1 MMISID
7 DYPLKGL
14 QMELNTLIVGI
25 YFLFLIAIG
34 WMFRTFTSTTSDYFR
49 GGGNMLWWM
58 VGATAFM
65 TQFSAWTFTGA
76 AGKAYTDGLAVAI
89 IFMANAFGYFMNYVY
104 FAPKFRQ
111 LRVITV
117 IEAVRM
123 RFGRLNEQVFTWSS
137 MPNSIISAGIWLNG
151 LAIIASGI
159 FGFDMTTTIIL
170 TGLVVL
176 VMSVTG
182 GSWAVI
188 ASDFMQMV
196 IIMAVTVTCAVV
208 AIIKGGGVTEI
219 VNNFPLEKGASFVSG
234 NDLNYLSI
242 FGIWA
247 FFIFLKQFSINN
259 NMLNSYRYL
268 AAKDSKNAKKA
279 ALLACLLMSLGPLIW
294 FMPSW
299 FVAGQGVDLAVAY
312 PEAGKKAGDF
322 AYLYFVQKY
331 MPVGMVGLLIAA
343 MFAATMSSMDSG
355 LNRNSGI
362 FVKNFYETILRPNAS
377 EKELMTV
384 SKITSTVF
392 GLIIILVA
400 LFINSLKELSLFDT
414 MMYVGALIG
423 FPMTIPAFC
432 GFFIKKTPDWAGWGT
447 LVVGGLVSY
456 VVGFVIKPEMV
467 QNWFNLQTLTSR
479 EWSDLKVAIGLSA
492 HVIFTA
498 GFFLLSMLF
507 YKPLATHRQQD
518 VDKFFENLA
527 TPLVSESTAQK
538 KLDNKQRSMLGM
550 LHIIAGVGVM
560 LLCLLDN
567 PLWGRGVFIF
577 CGAIVLGVG
586 ILLKIAVDKKIT
598 VNDAPAKS

>member
-1 MMISID
+1 
-7 DYPLKGL
+7 
-14 QMELNTLIVGI
+14 MELNTLIVGI

-76 AGKAYTDGLAVAI
+76 AGKAYADGMAVAV
-89 IFMANAFGYFMNYVY
+89 IFLANAFGYLMNYLY

-111 LRVITV
+111 LRVVTPIDA
-117 IEAVRM
+117 IRM
-123 RFGRLNEQVFTWSS
+123 RFGSFNEQVFTWSG
-137 MPNSIISAGIWLNG
+137 MPNSIVSAGIWLNG

-159 FGFDMTTTIIL
+159 FGFDMTTTIVL

-196 IIMAVTVTCAVV
+196 IIMAVTITCAAV
-208 AIIKGGGVTEI
+208 AIVQGGGVTEI
-219 VNNFPLEKGASFVSG
+219 INDFPVAEGASFVSG
-234 NDLNYLSI
+234 NNLNYVSI

-247 FFIFLKQFSINN
+247 FFIFFKQFSITN

-279 ALLACLLMSLGPLIW
+279 ALLACILMTIGPIIW
-294 FMPSW
+294 FMPPW
-299 FVAGQGVDLAVAY
+299 FVAGQGIDLAAHY
-312 PEAGKKAGDF
+312 PDAGSKAGDF
-322 AYLYFVQKY
+322 AYLYFVEQY
-331 MPVGMVGLLIAA
+331 MPAGMVGLLIAA

-362 FVKNFYETILRPNAS
+362 FVINFYQPILRPNAT
-377 EKELMTV
+377 EKELMVV
-384 SKITSTVF
+384 SKLMSSVF
-392 GLIIILVA
+392 GVAIILIA
-400 LFINSLKELSLFDT
+400 LFINSLKGLSLFDT

-447 LVVGGLVSY
+447 LVVGAIVSY
-456 VVGFVIKPEMV
+456 IVGFVITAEML
-467 QNWFNLQTLTSR
+467 QNWFNLEPLTGR
-479 EWSDLKVAIGLSA
+479 EWSDLKVAVGLIA
-492 HVIFTA
+492 HLTFTG
-498 GFFLLSMLF
+498 GFFILSTLF
-507 YKPLATHRQQD
+507 YKPLEASRQKD
-518 VDKFFENLA
+518 VDTFFTNLS

-538 KLDNKQRSMLGM
+538 KLDNKQRHMLGS
-550 LHIIAGVGVM
+550 LIAVSGVAVM
-560 LLCLLDN
+560 AMFALPN
-567 PLWGRGVFIF
+567 PFWGRMMFVLCGGIVFI
-577 CGAIVLGVG
+577 VG
-586 ILLKIAVDKKIT
+586 LLLVKAVDDSVEDAKQAKKT
-598 VNDAPAKS
+598 A

>member
-1 MMISID
+1 
-7 DYPLKGL
+7 
-14 QMELNTLIVGI
+14 MELNTLIVGI

-76 AGKAYTDGLAVAI
+76 AGKAYADGMAVAV
-89 IFMANAFGYFMNYVY
+89 IFLANAFGYLMNYLY

-111 LRVITV
+111 LRVVTPIDA
-117 IEAVRM
+117 IRM
-123 RFGRLNEQVFTWSS
+123 RFGSFNEQVFTWSG
-137 MPNSIISAGIWLNG
+137 MPNSIVSAGIWLNG

-159 FGFDMTTTIIL
+159 FGFDMTTTIVL

-196 IIMAVTVTCAVV
+196 IIMAVTMTCAAV
-208 AIIKGGGVTEI
+208 AIVQGGGVTEI
-219 VNNFPLEKGASFVSG
+219 INDFPVAEGASFVSG
-234 NDLNYLSI
+234 NNLNYVSI

-247 FFIFLKQFSINN
+247 FFIFFKQFSITN

-279 ALLACLLMSLGPLIW
+279 ALLACILMTIGPIIW
-294 FMPSW
+294 FMPPW
-299 FVAGQGVDLAVAY
+299 FVAGQGVDLAAHY
-312 PEAGKKAGDF
+312 PDAGSKAGDF
-322 AYLYFVQKY
+322 AYLYFVEQY
-331 MPVGMVGLLIAA
+331 MPAGMVGLLIAA

-362 FVKNFYETILRPNAS
+362 FVINFYQPILRPNAT
-377 EKELMTV
+377 EKELMVV
-384 SKITSTVF
+384 SKLMSSVF
-392 GLIIILVA
+392 GVAIILIA
-400 LFINSLKELSLFDT
+400 LFINSLKGLSLFDT

-447 LVVGGLVSY
+447 LVVGAIVSY
-456 VVGFVIKPEMV
+456 IVGFVITAEML
-467 QNWFNLQTLTSR
+467 QNWFNLEPLTGR
-479 EWSDLKVAIGLSA
+479 EWSDLKVAVGLIA
-492 HVIFTA
+492 HLTFTG
-498 GFFLLSMLF
+498 GFFILSTLF
-507 YKPLATHRQQD
+507 YKPLEASRQKD
-518 VDKFFENLA
+518 VDTFFTNLA

-538 KLDNKQRSMLGM
+538 KLDNKQRHMLGS
-550 LHIIAGVGVM
+550 LIAVSGVAVM
-560 LLCLLDN
+560 AMFALPN
-567 PLWGRGVFIF
+567 PFWGRMMFVLCGGIVFI
-577 CGAIVLGVG
+577 VG
-586 ILLKIAVDKKIT
+586 LLLVKAVDDS
-598 VNDAPAKS
+598 VEDAKQAKTTA

>member
-1 MMISID
+1 
-7 DYPLKGL
+7 
-14 QMELNTLIVGI
+14 MELNTLIVGI

-76 AGKAYTDGLAVAI
+76 AGKAYADGMAVAV
-89 IFMANAFGYFMNYVY
+89 IFLANAFGYLMNYLY

-111 LRVITV
+111 LRVVTPIDA
-117 IEAVRM
+117 IRM
-123 RFGRLNEQVFTWSS
+123 RFGSFNEQVFTWSG
-137 MPNSIISAGIWLNG
+137 MPNSIVSAGIWLNG

-159 FGFDMTTTIIL
+159 FGFDMTTTIVL

-196 IIMAVTVTCAVV
+196 IIMAVTVTCAAV
-208 AIIKGGGVTEI
+208 AIVQGGGVTEI
-219 VNNFPLEKGASFVSG
+219 INDFPVAEGASFVSG
-234 NDLNYLSI
+234 NNLNYVSI

-247 FFIFLKQFSINN
+247 FFIFFKQFSITN

-279 ALLACLLMSLGPLIW
+279 ALLACILMTIGPIIW
-294 FMPSW
+294 FMPPW
-299 FVAGQGVDLAVAY
+299 FVAGQGVDLAAHY
-312 PEAGKKAGDF
+312 PDAGSKAGDF
-322 AYLYFVQKY
+322 AYLYFVEQY
-331 MPVGMVGLLIAA
+331 MPAGMVGLLIAA

-362 FVKNFYETILRPNAS
+362 FVINFYQPILRPNAT
-377 EKELMTV
+377 EKELMVV
-384 SKITSTVF
+384 SKLMSSVF
-392 GLIIILVA
+392 GVAIILIA
-400 LFINSLKELSLFDT
+400 LFINSLKGLSLFDT

-447 LVVGGLVSY
+447 LVVGAIVSY
-456 VVGFVIKPEMV
+456 IVGFVITAEML
-467 QNWFNLQTLTSR
+467 QNWFNLEPLTGR
-479 EWSDLKVAIGLSA
+479 EWSDLKVAVGLIA
-492 HVIFTA
+492 HLTFTG
-498 GFFLLSMLF
+498 GFFILSTLF
-507 YKPLATHRQQD
+507 YKPLEASRQKD
-518 VDKFFENLA
+518 VDTFFTNLA

-538 KLDNKQRSMLGM
+538 KLDNKQRHMLGS
-550 LHIIAGVGVM
+550 LIAVSGVAVM
-560 LLCLLDN
+560 AMFALPN
-567 PLWGRGVFIF
+567 PFWGRMMFVLCGGIVFI
-577 CGAIVLGVG
+577 VG
-586 ILLKIAVDKKIT
+586 LLLVKAVDDSVEDAKQAKKT
-598 VNDAPAKS
+598 A

>member
-1 MMISID
+1 
-7 DYPLKGL
+7 
-14 QMELNTLIVGI
+14 MELNTLVVGI

-49 GGGNMLWWM
+49 GGGSMLWWM

-76 AGKAYTDGLAVAI
+76 AGKAYSDGMAVAM
-89 IFMANAFGYFMNYVY
+89 IFVANAFGYFMNYAY

-111 LRVITV
+111 LRVVTV
-117 IEAVRM
+117 IEAIRM
-123 RFGRLNEQVFTWSS
+123 RFGKQNEQVFTWSS
-137 MPNSIISAGIWLNG
+137 MPNSIVSAGVWLNA

-159 FGFDMTTTIIL
+159 FGFDMETTIVV

-196 IIMAVTVTCAVV
+196 IIMAVTITCAVV
-208 AIIKGGGVTEI
+208 AIVQGGGVGEI
-219 VNNFPLEKGASFVSG
+219 VSNFPVQEGASFVSG
-234 NDLNYLSI
+234 NDLNYVSI

-247 FFIFLKQFSINN
+247 FFIFVKQFSITN

-279 ALLACLLMSLGPLIW
+279 ALLACVLMTMGPLIW

-299 FVAGQGVDLAVAY
+299 FIAGQGVDLALQY

-322 AYLYFVQKY
+322 AYLYFVQEY

-362 FVKNFYETILRPNAS
+362 FVKNFYEPILRPQAT
-377 EKELMTV
+377 EQELVTV
-384 SKITSTVF
+384 SKITSAVF
-392 GLIIILVA
+392 GVAIILIA
-400 LFINSLKELSLFDT
+400 LFINSLKGLSLFDT

-423 FPMTIPAFC
+423 FPMTIPAFL

-447 LVVGGLVSY
+447 LIVGAAVSY
-456 VVGFVIKPEMV
+456 IVGFVINADMV
-467 QNWFNLQTLTSR
+467 ASWFDLETLTKR
-479 EWSDLKVAIGLSA
+479 EWSDLKVALGLIG
-492 HVIFTA
+492 HIVFTG
-498 GFFLLSMLF
+498 GFFVLSTLF
-507 YKPLATHRQQD
+507 YKPLSEARQKD
-518 VDKFFENLA
+518 VDKFFENLD
-527 TPLVSESTAQK
+527 TPLVSESSEQK
-538 KLDNKQRSMLGM
+538 KLDNKQRKMLGT
-550 LHIIAGVGVM
+550 LIAVAGAGIM
-560 LLCLLDN
+560 AMFLLPN
-567 PLWGRGVFIF
+567 PLWGRFVFIL
-577 CGAIVLGVG
+577 CGAIVAGVG
-586 ILLKIAVDKKIT
+586 VLLIKAVDEKPEVVQT
-598 VNDAPAKS
+598 ATES

>member
-1 MMISID
+1 
-7 DYPLKGL
+7 
-14 QMELNTLIVGI
+14 MELNTLIVGI

-76 AGKAYTDGLAVAI
+76 AGKAYADGMAVAV
-89 IFMANAFGYFMNYVY
+89 IFLANAFGYLMNYLY

-111 LRVITV
+111 LRVVTPIDA
-117 IEAVRM
+117 IRM
-123 RFGRLNEQVFTWSS
+123 RFGSFNEQVFTWSG
-137 MPNSIISAGIWLNG
+137 MPNSIVSAGIWLNG

-159 FGFDMTTTIIL
+159 FGFDMTTTIVL

-196 IIMAVTVTCAVV
+196 IIMAVTVTCAAV
-208 AIIKGGGVTEI
+208 AIVQGGGVTEI
-219 VNNFPLEKGASFVSG
+219 INDFPVAEGASFVSG
-234 NDLNYLSI
+234 NNLNYVSI

-247 FFIFLKQFSINN
+247 FFIFFKQFSITN

-279 ALLACLLMSLGPLIW
+279 ALLACILMTIGPIIW
-294 FMPSW
+294 FMPPW
-299 FVAGQGVDLAVAY
+299 FVAGQGIDLAAHY
-312 PEAGKKAGDF
+312 PDAGSKAGDF
-322 AYLYFVQKY
+322 AYLYFVEQY
-331 MPVGMVGLLIAA
+331 MPAGMVGLLIAA

-362 FVKNFYETILRPNAS
+362 FVINFYQPILRPNAT
-377 EKELMTV
+377 EKELMVV
-384 SKITSTVF
+384 SKLMSSVF
-392 GLIIILVA
+392 GVAIILIA
-400 LFINSLKELSLFDT
+400 LFINSLKGLSLFDT

-447 LVVGGLVSY
+447 LVVGAIVSY
-456 VVGFVIKPEMV
+456 IVGFVITAEML
-467 QNWFNLQTLTSR
+467 QNWFNLEPLTGR
-479 EWSDLKVAIGLSA
+479 EWSDLKVAVGLIA
-492 HVIFTA
+492 HLTFTG
-498 GFFLLSMLF
+498 GFFILSTLF
-507 YKPLATHRQQD
+507 YKPLEASRQKD
-518 VDKFFENLA
+518 VDTFFNNLA

-538 KLDNKQRSMLGM
+538 KLDNKQRHMLGS
-550 LHIIAGVGVM
+550 LIAVSGVAVM
-560 LLCLLDN
+560 AMFALPN
-567 PLWGRGVFIF
+567 PFWGRMMFVLCGGIVFI
-577 CGAIVLGVG
+577 VG
-586 ILLKIAVDKKIT
+586 LMLVKAVDDS
-598 VNDAPAKS
+598 VEDAKQ

>member
-1 MMISID
+1 
-7 DYPLKGL
+7 
-14 QMELNTLIVGI
+14 MELNTLIVGI

-76 AGKAYTDGLAVAI
+76 AGKAYADGMAVAV
-89 IFMANAFGYFMNYVY
+89 IFLANAFGYLMNYLY

-111 LRVITV
+111 LRVVTPIDA
-117 IEAVRM
+117 IRM
-123 RFGRLNEQVFTWSS
+123 RFGSFNEQVFTWSG
-137 MPNSIISAGIWLNG
+137 MPNSIVSAGIWLNG

-159 FGFDMTTTIIL
+159 FGFDMTTTIVL

-196 IIMAVTVTCAVV
+196 IIMAVTVTCAAV
-208 AIIKGGGVTEI
+208 AIVQGGGVTEI
-219 VNNFPLEKGASFVSG
+219 INDFPVAEGASFVSG
-234 NDLNYLSI
+234 NNLNYVSI

-247 FFIFLKQFSINN
+247 FFIFFKQFSITN

-279 ALLACLLMSLGPLIW
+279 ALLACILMTIGPIIW
-294 FMPSW
+294 FMPPW
-299 FVAGQGVDLAVAY
+299 FVAGQGVDLAAHY
-312 PEAGKKAGDF
+312 PDAGSKAGDF
-322 AYLYFVQKY
+322 AYLYFVEQY
-331 MPVGMVGLLIAA
+331 MPAGMVGLLIAA

-362 FVKNFYETILRPNAS
+362 FVINFYQPILRPNAT
-377 EKELMTV
+377 EKELMVV
-384 SKITSTVF
+384 SKLMSSVF
-392 GLIIILVA
+392 GVAIILIA
-400 LFINSLKELSLFDT
+400 LFINSLKGLSLFDT

-447 LVVGGLVSY
+447 LVVGAIVSY
-456 VVGFVIKPEMV
+456 IVGFVITAEML
-467 QNWFNLQTLTSR
+467 QNWFNLEPLTGR
-479 EWSDLKVAIGLSA
+479 EWSDLKVAVGLIA
-492 HVIFTA
+492 HLTFTG
-498 GFFLLSMLF
+498 GFFILSTLF
-507 YKPLATHRQQD
+507 YKPLEASRQKD
-518 VDKFFENLA
+518 VDTFFTNLA

-538 KLDNKQRSMLGM
+538 KLDNKQRHMLGS
-550 LHIIAGVGVM
+550 LIAVSGVAVM
-560 LLCLLDN
+560 AMFALPN
-567 PLWGRGVFIF
+567 PFWGRMMFVLCGGIVFI
-577 CGAIVLGVG
+577 VG
-586 ILLKIAVDKKIT
+586 LLLVKAVDDS
-598 VNDAPAKS
+598 VEDAKQAK

>member
-1 MMISID
+1 
-7 DYPLKGL
+7 
-14 QMELNTLIVGI
+14 MELNTLIVGI

-76 AGKAYTDGLAVAI
+76 AGKAYADGMAVAV
-89 IFMANAFGYFMNYVY
+89 IFLANAFGYLMNYLY

-111 LRVITV
+111 LRVVTPIDA
-117 IEAVRM
+117 IRM
-123 RFGRLNEQVFTWSS
+123 RFGSFNEQVFTWSG
-137 MPNSIISAGIWLNG
+137 MPNSIVSAGIWLNG

-159 FGFDMTTTIIL
+159 FGFDMTTTIVL

-196 IIMAVTVTCAVV
+196 IIMAVTVTCAAV
-208 AIIKGGGVTEI
+208 AIVQGGGVTEI
-219 VNNFPLEKGASFVSG
+219 INDFPVAEGASFVSG
-234 NDLNYLSI
+234 NNLNYVSI

-247 FFIFLKQFSINN
+247 FFIFFKQFSITN

-279 ALLACLLMSLGPLIW
+279 ALLACILMTIGPIIW
-294 FMPSW
+294 FMPPW
-299 FVAGQGVDLAVAY
+299 FVAGQGVDLAAHY
-312 PEAGKKAGDF
+312 PDAGSKAGDF
-322 AYLYFVQKY
+322 AYLYFVEQY
-331 MPVGMVGLLIAA
+331 MPAGMVGLLIAA

-362 FVKNFYETILRPNAS
+362 FVINFYQPILRPNAT
-377 EKELMTV
+377 EKELMIV
-384 SKITSTVF
+384 SKLMSTFF
-392 GLIIILVA
+392 GLAIILIA
-400 LFINSLKELSLFDT
+400 LFINSLKGLSLFDT

-432 GFFIKKTPDWAGWGT
+432 GFFLKKTPDWAGWGT
-447 LVVGGLVSY
+447 LVVGAIVSY
-456 VVGFVIKPEMV
+456 IVGFVITAEML
-467 QNWFNLQTLTSR
+467 QNWFNLEPLTGR
-479 EWSDLKVAIGLSA
+479 EWSDLKVAVGLIA
-492 HVIFTA
+492 HLTFTA
-498 GFFLLSMLF
+498 GFFILSTLF
-507 YKPLATHRQQD
+507 YKPLEASRQKD
-518 VDKFFENLA
+518 VDTFFNNLA

-538 KLDNKQRSMLGM
+538 KLDNKQRHMLGS
-550 LHIIAGVGVM
+550 LIAVSGVAVM
-560 LLCLLDN
+560 AMFALPN
-567 PLWGRGVFIF
+567 PFWGRMMFVLCGGIVFI
-577 CGAIVLGVG
+577 VG
-586 ILLKIAVDKKIT
+586 LLLVKAVDDSVEDVKQAKKT
-598 VNDAPAKS
+598 A

>member
-1 MMISID
+1 
-7 DYPLKGL
+7 
-14 QMELNTLIVGI
+14 MELNTLIVGI

-76 AGKAYTDGLAVAI
+76 AGKAYADGMAVAV
-89 IFMANAFGYFMNYVY
+89 IFLANAFGYLMNYLY

-111 LRVITV
+111 LRVVTPIDA
-117 IEAVRM
+117 IRM
-123 RFGRLNEQVFTWSS
+123 RFGSFNEQVFTWSG
-137 MPNSIISAGIWLNG
+137 MPNSIVSAGIWLNG

-159 FGFDMTTTIIL
+159 FGFDMTTTIVL

-196 IIMAVTVTCAVV
+196 IIMAVTVTCAAV
-208 AIIKGGGVTEI
+208 AIVQGGGVTEI
-219 VNNFPLEKGASFVSG
+219 INDFPVAEGASFVSG
-234 NDLNYLSI
+234 NNLNYVSI

-247 FFIFLKQFSINN
+247 FFIFFKQFSITN

-279 ALLACLLMSLGPLIW
+279 ALLACILMTIGPIIW
-294 FMPSW
+294 FMPPW
-299 FVAGQGVDLAVAY
+299 FVAGQGVDLAAHY
-312 PEAGKKAGDF
+312 PDAGSKAGDF
-322 AYLYFVQKY
+322 AYLYFVEQY
-331 MPVGMVGLLIAA
+331 MPAGMVGLLIAA

-362 FVKNFYETILRPNAS
+362 FVINFYQPILRPNAT
-377 EKELMTV
+377 EKELMVV
-384 SKITSTVF
+384 SKLMSSVF
-392 GLIIILVA
+392 GVAIILIA
-400 LFINSLKELSLFDT
+400 LFINSLKGLSLFDT

-447 LVVGGLVSY
+447 LVVGAIVSY
-456 VVGFVIKPEMV
+456 IVGFVITAEML
-467 QNWFNLQTLTSR
+467 QNWFNLEPLTGR
-479 EWSDLKVAIGLSA
+479 EWSDLKVAVGLIA
-492 HVIFTA
+492 HLTFTG
-498 GFFLLSMLF
+498 GFFILSTLF
-507 YKPLATHRQQD
+507 YKPLEASRQKD
-518 VDKFFENLA
+518 VDTFLNNLA

-538 KLDNKQRSMLGM
+538 KLDNKQRHMLGS
-550 LHIIAGVGVM
+550 LIAVSGVAVM
-560 LLCLLDN
+560 AMFALPN
-567 PLWGRGVFIF
+567 PFWGRMMFVLCGGIVFI
-577 CGAIVLGVG
+577 VG
-586 ILLKIAVDKKIT
+586 LMLVKAVDDS
-598 VNDAPAKS
+598 VEDAKQENKTA

>member
-1 MMISID
+1 
-7 DYPLKGL
+7 
-14 QMELNTLIVGI
+14 MELNTLIVGI

-76 AGKAYTDGLAVAI
+76 AGKAFTDGFAVAI
-89 IFMANAFGYFMNYVY
+89 IFIANAFGYLMNYLY

-111 LRVITV
+111 LRVVTV
-117 IEAVRM
+117 IEAIRM
-123 RFGRLNEQVFTWSS
+123 RFGKVNEQVFTWSG
-137 MPNSIISAGIWLNG
+137 MPNSVISAGIWLNG

-159 FGFDMTTTIIL
+159 FGFDMTTTIVL

-208 AIIKGGGVTEI
+208 AVYHGGGVTQI
-219 VNNFPLEKGASFVSG
+219 INDFPTDSFITG
-234 NDLNYLSI
+234 DNLNYLSI
-242 FGIWA
+242 FSIWA
-247 FFIFLKQFSINN
+247 VFIFLKQFSITN

-268 AAKDSKNAKKA
+268 AAKDSNNARKA
-279 ALLACLLMSLGPLIW
+279 ALLACVLMTLGPIIW

-299 FVAGQGVDLAVAY
+299 FMAGQGVDLAAAY
-312 PEAGKKAGDF
+312 PEAGSKAADF
-322 AYLYFVQKY
+322 AYLYFVQEY

-362 FVKNFYETILRPNAS
+362 FVKNFYEPILRPKAT
-377 EKELMTV
+377 EKELMVV
-384 SKITSTVF
+384 SKITSTFF
-392 GLIIILVA
+392 GIAIILVA
-400 LFINSLKELSLFDT
+400 LFINSLKGLSLFDT

-432 GFFIKKTPDWAGWGT
+432 GFFIRKTPDWAGWGT
-447 LVVGGLVSY
+447 LVVGGVVSY
-456 VVGFVIKPEMV
+456 FVGFVITADMI
-467 QNWFNLQTLTSR
+467 QNWFGLNELTGR
-479 EWSDLKVAIGLSA
+479 EWADLKVAIGLIG
-492 HVIFTA
+492 HIVFTA
-498 GFFLLSMLF
+498 GFFVLSTLF
-507 YKPLATHRQQD
+507 YKPLPEHREKD
-518 VDKFFENLA
+518 VDKFFNNLA
-527 TPLVSESTAQK
+527 TPLVAESNEQK
-538 KLDNKQRSMLGM
+538 KLDNKQRRMLGS
-550 LHIIAGVGVM
+550 LIAVAGVGVM
-560 LLCLLDN
+560 TMFVLPN
-567 PLWGRGVFIF
+567 PMWGRMVFVL
-577 CGAIVLGVG
+577 CGLIVFSVG
-586 ILLKIAVDKKIT
+586 LLLVKAVDDKVEQQDEVT
-598 VNDAPAKS
+598 PAEG

>member
-1 MMISID
+1 
-7 DYPLKGL
+7 
-14 QMELNTLIVGI
+14 MELNTLIVGI

-76 AGKAYTDGLAVAI
+76 AGKAFTDGFAVAI
-89 IFMANAFGYFMNYVY
+89 IFIANAFGYLMNYLY

-111 LRVITV
+111 LRVVTV
-117 IEAVRM
+117 IEAIRM
-123 RFGRLNEQVFTWSS
+123 RFGKVNEQVFTWSG
-137 MPNSIISAGIWLNG
+137 MPNSVISAGIWLNG

-159 FGFDMTTTIIL
+159 FGFDMTTTIVL

-208 AIIKGGGVTEI
+208 AVYHGGGVTQI
-219 VNNFPLEKGASFVSG
+219 INDFPTNSFITG
-234 NDLNYLSI
+234 DNLNYLSI
-242 FGIWA
+242 FSIWA
-247 FFIFLKQFSINN
+247 VFIFLKQFSITN

-268 AAKDSKNAKKA
+268 AAKDSNNARKA
-279 ALLACLLMSLGPLIW
+279 ALLACVLMTLGPIIW

-299 FVAGQGVDLAVAY
+299 FMAGQGVDLAAAY
-312 PEAGKKAGDF
+312 PEAGSKAADF
-322 AYLYFVQKY
+322 AYLYFVQEY

-362 FVKNFYETILRPNAS
+362 FVKNFYEPILRPKAT
-377 EKELMTV
+377 EKELMVV
-384 SKITSTVF
+384 SKITSTFF
-392 GLIIILVA
+392 GIAIILVA
-400 LFINSLKELSLFDT
+400 LFINSLKGLSLFDT

-432 GFFIKKTPDWAGWGT
+432 GFFIRKTPDWAGWGT
-447 LVVGGLVSY
+447 LVVGGVVSY
-456 VVGFVIKPEMV
+456 FVGFVITADMI
-467 QNWFNLQTLTSR
+467 QNWFGLNELTGR
-479 EWSDLKVAIGLSA
+479 EWADLKVAIGLIG
-492 HVIFTA
+492 HIVFTA
-498 GFFLLSMLF
+498 GFFVLSTLF
-507 YKPLATHRQQD
+507 YKPLPEHREKD
-518 VDKFFENLA
+518 VDKFFNNLA
-527 TPLVSESTAQK
+527 TPLVAESNEQK
-538 KLDNKQRSMLGM
+538 KLDNKQRRMLGS
-550 LHIIAGVGVM
+550 LIAVAGVGVM
-560 LLCLLDN
+560 TMFVLPN
-567 PLWGRGVFIF
+567 PMWGRMVFVL
-577 CGAIVLGVG
+577 CGLIVFSVG
-586 ILLKIAVDKKIT
+586 LLLVKAVDDKVEQQDEVT
-598 VNDAPAKS
+598 PAEG

>member
-1 MMISID
+1 
-7 DYPLKGL
+7 
-14 QMELNTLIVGI
+14 MELNTLIVGI

-76 AGKAYTDGLAVAI
+76 AGKAYADGMAVAV
-89 IFMANAFGYFMNYVY
+89 IFLANAFGYLMNYLY

-111 LRVITV
+111 LRVVTPIDA
-117 IEAVRM
+117 IRM
-123 RFGRLNEQVFTWSS
+123 RFGSFNEQVFTWSG
-137 MPNSIISAGIWLNG
+137 MPNSIVSAGIWLNG

-159 FGFDMTTTIIL
+159 FGFDMTTTIVL

-196 IIMAVTVTCAVV
+196 IIMAVTVTCAAV
-208 AIIKGGGVTEI
+208 AIVQGGGVTEI
-219 VNNFPLEKGASFVSG
+219 INDFPVAEGASFVSG
-234 NDLNYLSI
+234 NNLNYVSI

-247 FFIFLKQFSINN
+247 FFIFFKQFSITN

-279 ALLACLLMSLGPLIW
+279 ALLACILMTIGPIIW
-294 FMPSW
+294 FMPPW
-299 FVAGQGVDLAVAY
+299 FVAGQGVDLAAHY
-312 PEAGKKAGDF
+312 PDAGSKAGDF
-322 AYLYFVQKY
+322 AYLYFVEQY
-331 MPVGMVGLLIAA
+331 MPAGMVGLLIAA

-362 FVKNFYETILRPNAS
+362 FVINFYQPILRPNAT
-377 EKELMTV
+377 EKELMIV
-384 SKITSTVF
+384 SKLMSTFF
-392 GLIIILVA
+392 GLAIILIA
-400 LFINSLKELSLFDT
+400 LFINSLKGLSLFDT

-432 GFFIKKTPDWAGWGT
+432 GFFLKKTPDWAGWGT
-447 LVVGGLVSY
+447 LVVGAIVSY
-456 VVGFVIKPEMV
+456 IVGFVITAEML
-467 QNWFNLQTLTSR
+467 QNWFNLEPLTGR
-479 EWSDLKVAIGLSA
+479 EWSDLKVAVGLIA
-492 HVIFTA
+492 HLTFTA
-498 GFFLLSMLF
+498 GFFILSTLF
-507 YKPLATHRQQD
+507 YKPLEASRQKD
-518 VDKFFENLA
+518 VDTFFTNLA

-538 KLDNKQRSMLGM
+538 KLDNKQRHMLGS
-550 LHIIAGVGVM
+550 LIAVSGVAVM
-560 LLCLLDN
+560 AMFALPN
-567 PLWGRGVFIF
+567 PFWGRMMFVLCGGIVFI
-577 CGAIVLGVG
+577 VG
-586 ILLKIAVDKKIT
+586 LLLVKAVDDSVEDAKQAKKT
-598 VNDAPAKS
+598 A

>member
-1 MMISID
+1 
-7 DYPLKGL
+7 
-14 QMELNTLIVGI
+14 MELNTLIVGI

-76 AGKAYTDGLAVAI
+76 AGKAYADGMAVAV
-89 IFMANAFGYFMNYVY
+89 IFLANAFGYLMNYLY

-111 LRVITV
+111 LRVVTPIDA
-117 IEAVRM
+117 IRM
-123 RFGRLNEQVFTWSS
+123 RFGSFNEQVFTWSG
-137 MPNSIISAGIWLNG
+137 MPNSIVSAGIWLNG

-159 FGFDMTTTIIL
+159 FGFDMTTTIVL

-196 IIMAVTVTCAVV
+196 IIMAVTVTCAAV
-208 AIIKGGGVTEI
+208 AIVQGGGVTEI
-219 VNNFPLEKGASFVSG
+219 INDFPVAEGASFVSG
-234 NDLNYLSI
+234 NNLNYVSI

-247 FFIFLKQFSINN
+247 FFIFFKQFSITN

-279 ALLACLLMSLGPLIW
+279 ALLACILMTIGPIIW
-294 FMPSW
+294 FMPPW
-299 FVAGQGVDLAVAY
+299 FVAGQGVDLAAHY
-312 PEAGKKAGDF
+312 PDAGSKAGDF
-322 AYLYFVQKY
+322 AYLYFVEQY
-331 MPVGMVGLLIAA
+331 MPAGMVGLLIAA

-362 FVKNFYETILRPNAS
+362 FVINFYQPILRPNAT
-377 EKELMTV
+377 EKELMIV
-384 SKITSTVF
+384 SKLMSTFF
-392 GLIIILVA
+392 GLAIILIA
-400 LFINSLKELSLFDT
+400 LFINSLKGLSLFDT

-432 GFFIKKTPDWAGWGT
+432 GFFLKKTPDWAGWGT
-447 LVVGGLVSY
+447 LVVGAIVSY
-456 VVGFVIKPEMV
+456 IVGFVITAEML
-467 QNWFNLQTLTSR
+467 QNWFNLEPLTGR
-479 EWSDLKVAIGLSA
+479 EWSDLKVAVGLIA
-492 HVIFTA
+492 HLTFTA
-498 GFFLLSMLF
+498 GFFILSTLF
-507 YKPLATHRQQD
+507 YKPLEASRQKD
-518 VDKFFENLA
+518 VDTFFNNLA

-538 KLDNKQRSMLGM
+538 KLDNKQRHMLGS
-550 LHIIAGVGVM
+550 LIAVSGVAVM
-560 LLCLLDN
+560 AMFALPN
-567 PLWGRGVFIF
+567 PFWGRMMFVLCGGIVFI
-577 CGAIVLGVG
+577 VG
-586 ILLKIAVDKKIT
+586 LLLVKAVDDSVEDAKQAKKT
-598 VNDAPAKS
+598 A

>member
-1 MMISID
+1 
-7 DYPLKGL
+7 
-14 QMELNTLIVGI
+14 MELNTLIVGI

-76 AGKAYTDGLAVAI
+76 AGKAYADGMAVAV
-89 IFMANAFGYFMNYVY
+89 IFLANAFGYLMNYLY

-111 LRVITV
+111 LRVVTPIDA
-117 IEAVRM
+117 IRM
-123 RFGRLNEQVFTWSS
+123 RFGSFNEQVFTWSG
-137 MPNSIISAGIWLNG
+137 MPNSIVSAGIWLNG

-159 FGFDMTTTIIL
+159 FGFDMTTTIVL

-196 IIMAVTVTCAVV
+196 IIMAVTVTCAAV
-208 AIIKGGGVTEI
+208 AIVQGGGVTEI
-219 VNNFPLEKGASFVSG
+219 INDFPVAEGASFVSG
-234 NDLNYLSI
+234 NNLNYVSI

-247 FFIFLKQFSINN
+247 FFIFFKQFSITN

-279 ALLACLLMSLGPLIW
+279 ALLACILMTIGPIIW
-294 FMPSW
+294 FMPPW
-299 FVAGQGVDLAVAY
+299 FVAGQGVDLAAHY
-312 PEAGKKAGDF
+312 PDAGSKAGDF
-322 AYLYFVQKY
+322 AYLYFVEQY
-331 MPVGMVGLLIAA
+331 MPAGMVGLLIAA

-362 FVKNFYETILRPNAS
+362 FVINFYQPILRPNAT
-377 EKELMTV
+377 EKELMIV
-384 SKITSTVF
+384 SKLMSTFF
-392 GLIIILVA
+392 GLAIILIA
-400 LFINSLKELSLFDT
+400 LFINSLKGLSLFDT

-432 GFFIKKTPDWAGWGT
+432 GFFLKKTPDWAGWGT
-447 LVVGGLVSY
+447 LVVGAIVSY
-456 VVGFVIKPEMV
+456 IVGFVITAEML
-467 QNWFNLQTLTSR
+467 QNWFNLEPLTGR
-479 EWSDLKVAIGLSA
+479 EWSDLKVAVGLIA
-492 HVIFTA
+492 HLTFTA
-498 GFFLLSMLF
+498 GFFILSTLF
-507 YKPLATHRQQD
+507 YKPLEASRQKD
-518 VDKFFENLA
+518 VDTFFNNLA

-538 KLDNKQRSMLGM
+538 KLDNKQRHMLGS
-550 LHIIAGVGVM
+550 LIAVSGVAVM
-560 LLCLLDN
+560 AMFALPN
-567 PLWGRGVFIF
+567 PFWGRMMFVLCGGIVF
-577 CGAIVLGVG
+577 VVG
-586 ILLKIAVDKKIT
+586 LLLVKAVDDSVEDAKQAKKT
-598 VNDAPAKS
+598 A

>member
-1 MMISID
+1 
-7 DYPLKGL
+7 
-14 QMELNTLIVGI
+14 MELNTLIVGI

-76 AGKAYTDGLAVAI
+76 AGKAYADGMAVAV
-89 IFMANAFGYFMNYVY
+89 IFLANAFGYLMNYLY

-111 LRVITV
+111 LRVVTPIDA
-117 IEAVRM
+117 IRM
-123 RFGRLNEQVFTWSS
+123 RFGSFNEQVFTWSG
-137 MPNSIISAGIWLNG
+137 MPNSIVSAGIWLNG

-159 FGFDMTTTIIL
+159 FGFDMTTTIVL

-196 IIMAVTVTCAVV
+196 IIMAVTVTCAAV
-208 AIIKGGGVTEI
+208 AIVQGGGVTEI
-219 VNNFPLEKGASFVSG
+219 INDFPVAEGASFVSG
-234 NDLNYLSI
+234 NNLNYVSI

-247 FFIFLKQFSINN
+247 FFIFFKQFSITN

-279 ALLACLLMSLGPLIW
+279 ALLACILMTIGPIIW
-294 FMPSW
+294 FMPPW
-299 FVAGQGVDLAVAY
+299 FVAGQGVDLAAHY
-312 PEAGKKAGDF
+312 PDAGSKAGDF
-322 AYLYFVQKY
+322 AYLYFVEQY
-331 MPVGMVGLLIAA
+331 MPAGMVGLLIAA

-362 FVKNFYETILRPNAS
+362 FVINFYQPILRPNAT
-377 EKELMTV
+377 EKELMVV
-384 SKITSTVF
+384 SKLMSSVF
-392 GLIIILVA
+392 GVAIILIA
-400 LFINSLKELSLFDT
+400 LFINSLKGLSLFDT

-447 LVVGGLVSY
+447 LVVGAIVSY
-456 VVGFVIKPEMV
+456 IVGFVITAEML
-467 QNWFNLQTLTSR
+467 QNWFNLEPLTGR
-479 EWSDLKVAIGLSA
+479 EWSDLKVAVGLIA
-492 HVIFTA
+492 HLTFTG
-498 GFFLLSMLF
+498 GFFILSTLF
-507 YKPLATHRQQD
+507 YKPLEASRQKD
-518 VDKFFENLA
+518 VDTFFTNLS

-538 KLDNKQRSMLGM
+538 KLDNKQRHMLGS
-550 LHIIAGVGVM
+550 LIAVSGVAVM
-560 LLCLLDN
+560 AMIALPN
-567 PLWGRGVFIF
+567 PFWGRMMFVLCGGIVFI
-577 CGAIVLGVG
+577 VG
-586 ILLKIAVDKKIT
+586 LLLVKAVDDSVEDTKQ
-598 VNDAPAKS
+598 AKTTA

>member
-1 MMISID
+1 
-7 DYPLKGL
+7 
-14 QMELNTLIVGI
+14 MELNTLIVGI

-76 AGKAYTDGLAVAI
+76 AGKAFTDGFAVAI
-89 IFMANAFGYFMNYVY
+89 IFIANAFGYLMNYLY

-111 LRVITV
+111 LRVVTV
-117 IEAVRM
+117 IEAIRM
-123 RFGRLNEQVFTWSS
+123 RFGKVNEQVFTWSG
-137 MPNSIISAGIWLNG
+137 MPNSVISAGIWLNG

-208 AIIKGGGVTEI
+208 AIYHGGGVTQI
-219 VNNFPLEKGASFVSG
+219 VSDFPTDSFITG
-234 NDLNYLSI
+234 DNLNYMSI
-242 FGIWA
+242 FSIWA
-247 FFIFLKQFSINN
+247 VFIFLKQFSITN

-268 AAKDSKNAKKA
+268 AAKDSNNARKA
-279 ALLACLLMSLGPLIW
+279 ALLACVLMTLGPIIW

-299 FVAGQGVDLAVAY
+299 FMAGQGVDLAAAY
-312 PEAGKKAGDF
+312 PEAGSKAADF
-322 AYLYFVQKY
+322 AYLYFVQEY
-331 MPVGMVGLLIAA
+331 MPAGMVGLLIAA

-362 FVKNFYETILRPNAS
+362 FVKNFYEPILRPKAN
-377 EKELMTV
+377 EKELMVV
-384 SKITSTVF
+384 SKLTSTFF
-392 GLIIILVA
+392 GIAIILVA
-400 LFINSLKELSLFDT
+400 LFINSLKGLSLFDT

-432 GFFIKKTPDWAGWGT
+432 GFFIRKTPDWAGWGT
-447 LVVGGLVSY
+447 LVVGGVVSY
-456 VVGFVIKPEMV
+456 FVGFVITADMI
-467 QNWFNLQTLTSR
+467 QNWFGLNELTGR
-479 EWSDLKVAIGLSA
+479 EWADLKVAIGLIG
-492 HVIFTA
+492 HIVFTA
-498 GFFLLSMLF
+498 GFFVLSTLF
-507 YKPLATHRQQD
+507 YKPLAEHREKD
-518 VDKFFENLA
+518 VDKFFNNLA
-527 TPLVSESTAQK
+527 TPLVAESNEQK
-538 KLDNKQRSMLGM
+538 KLDNKQRRMLGS
-550 LHIIAGVGVM
+550 LIAVAGVGVM
-560 LLCLLDN
+560 TMFVLPN
-567 PLWGRGVFIF
+567 PMWGRMVFVL
-577 CGAIVLGVG
+577 CGLIVFSVG
-586 ILLKIAVDKKIT
+586 LLLVKAVDDKVEQQDEVT
-598 VNDAPAKS
+598 PAEG

>member
-1 MMISID
+1 
-7 DYPLKGL
+7 
-14 QMELNTLIVGI
+14 MELNTLIVGI

-76 AGKAYTDGLAVAI
+76 AGKAFTDGFAVAI
-89 IFMANAFGYFMNYVY
+89 IFIANAFGYLMNYLY

-111 LRVITV
+111 LRVVTV
-117 IEAVRM
+117 IEAIRM
-123 RFGRLNEQVFTWSS
+123 RFGKVNEQVFTWSG
-137 MPNSIISAGIWLNG
+137 MPNSVISAGIWLNG

-208 AIIKGGGVTEI
+208 AIYHGGGVTQI
-219 VNNFPLEKGASFVSG
+219 VSDFPTDSFITG
-234 NDLNYLSI
+234 DNLNYMSI
-242 FGIWA
+242 FSIWA
-247 FFIFLKQFSINN
+247 VFIFLKQFSITN

-268 AAKDSKNAKKA
+268 AAKDSNNARKA
-279 ALLACLLMSLGPLIW
+279 ALLACVLMTLGPIIW

-299 FVAGQGVDLAVAY
+299 FMAGQGVDLAAAY
-312 PEAGKKAGDF
+312 PEAGSKAADF
-322 AYLYFVQKY
+322 AYLYFVQEY
-331 MPVGMVGLLIAA
+331 MPAGMVGLLIAA

-362 FVKNFYETILRPNAS
+362 FVKNFYEPILRPKAT
-377 EKELMTV
+377 EKELMVV
-384 SKITSTVF
+384 SKLTSTFF
-392 GLIIILVA
+392 GIAIILVA
-400 LFINSLKELSLFDT
+400 LFINSLKGLSLFDT

-432 GFFIKKTPDWAGWGT
+432 GFFIRKTPDWAGWGT
-447 LVVGGLVSY
+447 LVVGGVVSY
-456 VVGFVIKPEMV
+456 FVGFVITADMI
-467 QNWFNLQTLTSR
+467 QNWFGLNELTGR
-479 EWSDLKVAIGLSA
+479 EWADLKVAIGLIG
-492 HVIFTA
+492 HIVFTA
-498 GFFLLSMLF
+498 GFFVLSTLF
-507 YKPLATHRQQD
+507 YKPLAEHREKD
-518 VDKFFENLA
+518 VDKFFNNLA
-527 TPLVSESTAQK
+527 TPLVAESNEQK
-538 KLDNKQRSMLGM
+538 KLDNKQRRMLGS
-550 LHIIAGVGVM
+550 LIAVAGVGVM
-560 LLCLLDN
+560 TMFVLPN
-567 PLWGRGVFIF
+567 PMWGRMVFVL
-577 CGAIVLGVG
+577 CGLIVFGVG
-586 ILLKIAVDKKIT
+586 LLLVKAVDDKVEQK
-598 VNDAPAKS
+598 NDEVTPAEG

>member
-1 MMISID
+1 
-7 DYPLKGL
+7 
-14 QMELNTLIVGI
+14 MELNTAIVGI

-76 AGKAYTDGLAVAI
+76 AGKAYNDGFAVAV
-89 IFMANAFGYFMNYVY
+89 IFLANAFGYFMNFAY

-111 LRVITV
+111 LRVVTV
-117 IEAVRM
+117 IEAIRM
-123 RFGRLNEQVFTWSS
+123 RFGAANEQVFTWSS
-137 MPNSIISAGIWLNG
+137 MPNSVVSAGVWLNA

-159 FGFDMTTTIIL
+159 FGFDMTMTIWI

-176 VMSVTG
+176 AMSVTG

-208 AIIKGGGVTEI
+208 AVVQGGGVGEI
-219 VNNFPLEKGASFVSG
+219 VNNFPVGDTGSFVAG
-234 NDLNYLSI
+234 NNLNYLSI
-242 FGIWA
+242 FSIWA
-247 FFIFLKQFSINN
+247 FFIFVKQFSITN

-279 ALLACLLMSLGPLIW
+279 ALLACVLMLGGVFIW

-299 FVAGQGVDLAVAY
+299 FIAGQGVDLSAAY
-312 PEAGKKAGDF
+312 PDAGSKAGDF
-322 AYLYFVQKY
+322 AYLYFVQEY
-331 MPVGMVGLLIAA
+331 MPAGMVGLLVAA

-362 FVKNFYETILRPNAS
+362 FVKNFYEPVVRKGQAS
-377 EKELMTV
+377 EKELVTV

-392 GLIIILVA
+392 GIAIILIA
-400 LFINSLKELSLFDT
+400 QFINSLKGLSLFDT

-423 FPMTIPAFC
+423 FPMTIPAFL

-447 LVVGGLVSY
+447 LIVGGIVSY
-456 VVGFVIKPEMV
+456 IVGFVINAEMV
-467 QNWFNLQTLTSR
+467 SAAFGLEELTKR
-479 EWSDLKVAIGLSA
+479 EWSDVKVAIGLIG
-492 HVIFTA
+492 HITLTG
-498 GFFLLSMLF
+498 GFFIASTLF
-507 YKPLATHRQQD
+507 YKPLREERQAD
-518 VDKFFENLA
+518 VDKFFNNLE

-538 KLDNKQRSMLGM
+538 KLDNKQRQMLGK
-550 LHIIAGVGVM
+550 LIAVAGVGVM
-560 LLCLLDN
+560 LMALLPN
-567 PLWGRGVFIF
+567 PMWGRMVFIL
-577 CGAIVLGVG
+577 CGSIVGGVG
-586 ILLKIAVDKKIT
+586 LLLVKAVDGS
-598 VNDAPAKS
+598 VEENKSVTEQTS

>member
-1 MMISID
+1 
-7 DYPLKGL
+7 
-14 QMELNTLIVGI
+14 MELNTLIVGI

-76 AGKAYTDGLAVAI
+76 AGKAFTDGFAVAI
-89 IFMANAFGYFMNYVY
+89 IFIANAFGYLMNYLY

-111 LRVITV
+111 LRVVTV
-117 IEAVRM
+117 IEAIRM
-123 RFGRLNEQVFTWSS
+123 RFGKVNEQVFTWSG
-137 MPNSIISAGIWLNG
+137 MPNSVISAGIWLNG

-159 FGFDMTTTIIL
+159 FGFDMTTTIVL

-208 AIIKGGGVTEI
+208 AVYHGGGVTQI
-219 VNNFPLEKGASFVSG
+219 INDFPTDSFITG
-234 NDLNYLSI
+234 DNLNYLSI
-242 FGIWA
+242 FSIWA
-247 FFIFLKQFSINN
+247 VFIFLKQFSITN

-268 AAKDSKNAKKA
+268 AAKDSNNARKA
-279 ALLACLLMSLGPLIW
+279 ALLACVLMTLGPIIW

-299 FVAGQGVDLAVAY
+299 FMAGQGVDLAAAY
-312 PEAGKKAGDF
+312 PEAGSKAADF
-322 AYLYFVQKY
+322 AYLYFVQEY

-362 FVKNFYETILRPNAS
+362 FVKNFYEPILRPKAT
-377 EKELMTV
+377 EKELMVV
-384 SKITSTVF
+384 SKITSTFF
-392 GLIIILVA
+392 GIAIILVA
-400 LFINSLKELSLFDT
+400 LFINSLKGLSLFDT

-432 GFFIKKTPDWAGWGT
+432 GFFIHKTPDWAGWGT
-447 LVVGGLVSY
+447 LVVGGVVSY
-456 VVGFVIKPEMV
+456 FVGFVITADMI
-467 QNWFNLQTLTSR
+467 QNWFGLNELTGR
-479 EWSDLKVAIGLSA
+479 EWADLKVAIGLIG
-492 HVIFTA
+492 HIVFTA
-498 GFFLLSMLF
+498 GFFVLSTLF
-507 YKPLATHRQQD
+507 YKPLPEHREKD
-518 VDKFFENLA
+518 VDKFFNNLA
-527 TPLVSESTAQK
+527 TPLVAESNEQK
-538 KLDNKQRSMLGM
+538 KLDNKQRRMLGS
-550 LHIIAGVGVM
+550 LIAVAGVGVM
-560 LLCLLDN
+560 TMFVLPN
-567 PLWGRGVFIF
+567 PMWGRMVFVL
-577 CGAIVLGVG
+577 CGLIVFSVG
-586 ILLKIAVDKKIT
+586 LLLVKAVDDKVEQQDEVT
-598 VNDAPAKS
+598 PAEG

>member
-1 MMISID
+1 
-7 DYPLKGL
+7 
-14 QMELNTLIVGI
+14 MELNTLIVGI

-76 AGKAYTDGLAVAI
+76 AGKAFTDGFAVAI
-89 IFMANAFGYFMNYVY
+89 IFIANAFGYLMNYLY

-111 LRVITV
+111 LRVVTV
-117 IEAVRM
+117 IEAIRM
-123 RFGRLNEQVFTWSS
+123 RFGKVNEQVFTWSG
-137 MPNSIISAGIWLNG
+137 MPNSVISAGIWLNG

-208 AIIKGGGVTEI
+208 AVYHGGGVTQI
-219 VNNFPLEKGASFVSG
+219 ISDFPTDSFITG
-234 NDLNYLSI
+234 DNLNYLSI
-242 FGIWA
+242 FSIWA
-247 FFIFLKQFSINN
+247 VFIFLKQFSITN

-268 AAKDSKNAKKA
+268 AAKDSNNARKA
-279 ALLACLLMSLGPLIW
+279 ALLACVLMTLGPIIW

-299 FVAGQGVDLAVAY
+299 FMAGQGVDLAAAY
-312 PEAGKKAGDF
+312 PEAGSKAADF
-322 AYLYFVQKY
+322 AYLYFVQEY

-362 FVKNFYETILRPNAS
+362 FVKNFYEPILRPEAT
-377 EKELMTV
+377 EKELMVV
-384 SKITSTVF
+384 SKLTSTFF
-392 GLIIILVA
+392 GIAIILVA
-400 LFINSLKELSLFDT
+400 LFINSLKGLSLFDT

-432 GFFIKKTPDWAGWGT
+432 GFFIRKTPDWAGWGT
-447 LVVGGLVSY
+447 LVVGGMVSY
-456 VVGFVIKPEMV
+456 FVGFVITADMI
-467 QNWFNLQTLTSR
+467 QNWFGLNELTGR
-479 EWSDLKVAIGLSA
+479 EWADLKVAIGLIG
-492 HVIFTA
+492 HIVFTA
-498 GFFLLSMLF
+498 GFFVLSTLF
-507 YKPLATHRQQD
+507 YKPLPEHREKD
-518 VDKFFENLA
+518 VDKFFNNLA
-527 TPLVSESTAQK
+527 TPLVAESSEQK
-538 KLDNKQRSMLGM
+538 KLDNKQRRMLGS
-550 LHIIAGVGVM
+550 LIAVAGVGVM
-560 LLCLLDN
+560 TMFVLPN
-567 PLWGRGVFIF
+567 PMWGRMVFVL
-577 CGAIVLGVG
+577 CGLIVFSVG
-586 ILLKIAVDKKIT
+586 LLLVKAVDDKVEQQDEVT
-598 VNDAPAKS
+598 PAEG

>member
-1 MMISID
+1 
-7 DYPLKGL
+7 
-14 QMELNTLIVGI
+14 MELNTLIVGI

-76 AGKAYTDGLAVAI
+76 AGKAFTDGFAVAI
-89 IFMANAFGYFMNYVY
+89 IFIANAFGYLMNYLY

-111 LRVITV
+111 LRVVTV
-117 IEAVRM
+117 IEAIRM
-123 RFGRLNEQVFTWSS
+123 RFGKVNEQVFTWSG
-137 MPNSIISAGIWLNG
+137 MPNSVISAGIWLNG

-208 AIIKGGGVTEI
+208 AIYHGGGVTQI
-219 VNNFPLEKGASFVSG
+219 ISDFPTDSFITG
-234 NDLNYLSI
+234 DNLNYLSI
-242 FGIWA
+242 FSIWA
-247 FFIFLKQFSINN
+247 VFIFLKQFSITN

-268 AAKDSKNAKKA
+268 AAKDSNNARKA
-279 ALLACLLMSLGPLIW
+279 ALLACILMTLGPIIW

-299 FVAGQGVDLAVAY
+299 FMAGQGVDLAAAY
-312 PEAGKKAGDF
+312 PEAGSKSADF
-322 AYLYFVQKY
+322 AYLYFVQEY
-331 MPVGMVGLLIAA
+331 MPAGMVGLLIAA

-362 FVKNFYETILRPNAS
+362 FVKNFYEPILRPQAT
-377 EKELMTV
+377 EKELMVV
-384 SKITSTVF
+384 SKLTSTFF
-392 GLIIILVA
+392 GIAIILVA
-400 LFINSLKELSLFDT
+400 LFINSLKGLSLFDT

-432 GFFIKKTPDWAGWGT
+432 GFFIRKTPDWAGWGT
-447 LVVGGLVSY
+447 LVVGGVVSY
-456 VVGFVIKPEMV
+456 FVGFVITADMV
-467 QNWFNLQTLTSR
+467 QNWFGLNELTGR
-479 EWSDLKVAIGLSA
+479 EWADLKVAIGLIG
-492 HVIFTA
+492 HIVFTA
-498 GFFLLSMLF
+498 GFFVLSTLF
-507 YKPLATHRQQD
+507 YKPLAEHREKD
-518 VDKFFENLA
+518 VDKFFNNLA
-527 TPLVSESTAQK
+527 TPLVAESNEQK
-538 KLDNKQRSMLGM
+538 KLDNKQRRMLGS
-550 LHIIAGVGVM
+550 LIAVAGVGVM
-560 LLCLLDN
+560 TMFVLPN
-567 PLWGRGVFIF
+567 PMWGRMVFVL
-577 CGAIVLGVG
+577 CGAIVFSVG
-586 ILLKIAVDKKIT
+586 LLLVKAVDDKVEQQNDEIT
-598 VNDAPAKS
+598 SAES

>member
-1 MMISID
+1 
-7 DYPLKGL
+7 
-14 QMELNTLIVGI
+14 MELNTVIVGI

-34 WMFRTFTSTTSDYFR
+34 WMFRKFTSTTSDYFR

-76 AGKAYTDGLAVAI
+76 AGKAYNDGFAVAV
-89 IFMANAFGYFMNYVY
+89 IFVANAFGYLMNYLY

-111 LRVITV
+111 LRVVTV
-117 IEAVRM
+117 IEAIRM
-123 RFGRLNEQVFTWSS
+123 RFGNANEQVFTWSG
-137 MPNSIISAGIWLNG
+137 MPNSVISAGIWLNG

-208 AIIKGGGVTEI
+208 AIIHGGGVGEI
-219 VNNFPLEKGASFVSG
+219 VDNFPVGEGGSFISG
-234 NDLNYLSI
+234 NNLNYVNI

-247 FFIFLKQFSINN
+247 VFIFIKQFSITN

-268 AAKDSKNAKKA
+268 AAKDSNNARKA
-279 ALLACLLMSLGPLIW
+279 ALLACILMTIGPIIW

-299 FVAGQGVDLAVAY
+299 FIAGQGVDLAAQY
-312 PEAGKKAGDF
+312 PEAGSKAADF
-322 AYLYFVQKY
+322 AYLYFVQEY

-362 FVKNFYETILRPNAS
+362 FVKNFYEPILRPAAT
-377 EKELMTV
+377 EKELVVV
-384 SKITSTVF
+384 SKLTSTFF
-392 GLIIILVA
+392 GIAIILVA
-400 LFINSLKELSLFDT
+400 LFINSLKGLSLFDT

-432 GFFIKKTPDWAGWGT
+432 GFFIRKTPDWAGWGT
-447 LVVGGLVSY
+447 LVVGGFVSY
-456 VVGFVIKPEMV
+456 FVGFVITAEMIES
-467 QNWFNLQTLTSR
+467 WFNLNNELTGR
-479 EWSDLKVAIGLSA
+479 EWSDLKVAIGLIG
-492 HVIFTA
+492 HVVFTA
-498 GFFLLSMLF
+498 GFFVLSTLF
-507 YKPLATHRQQD
+507 YKPLPEHREKD
-518 VDKFFENLA
+518 VNKFFSNLS
-527 TPLVSESTAQK
+527 TPLVAESTEQK
-538 KLDNKQRSMLGM
+538 KLDNKQRRMLGT
-550 LHIIAGVGVM
+550 LIAIAGVGVM
-560 LLCLLDN
+560 AMFVLPN
-567 PLWGRGVFIF
+567 PMWGRMVFVL
-577 CGAIVLGVG
+577 CGLIVFSVG
-586 ILLKIAVDKKIT
+586 LLLVKAVDDKVEGQANT
-598 VNDAPAKS
+598 LETES